1 LNAHRKTAIR
11 VVLSI
16 GLMFSAGVAAH
27 GVTEQKVPTTEGGV
41 LRQFQARIDEYMV
54 LHSRLEKESPPLKT
68 ADNPAAIRASQKALA
83 EKIRAERPKPVQGA
97 IFTPETRTV
106 FRRRL
111 KTLLQGPTG
120 VELRRAMNDDAPSPI
135 PLRVHAEYPPGWPLA
150 SVPPAILASLP
161 KLPEDL
167 EYRFV
172 GKAMLLLD
180 VHANLIIDFIPD
192 AIR

>member
-1 LNAHRKTAIR
+1 
-11 VVLSI
+11 
-16 GLMFSAGVAAH
+16 
-27 GVTEQKVPTTEGGV
+27 
-41 LRQFQARIDEYMV
+41 
-54 LHSRLEKESPPLKT
+54 
-68 ADNPAAIRASQKALA
+68 
-83 EKIRAERPKPVQGA
+83 
-97 IFTPETRTV
+97 
-106 FRRRL
+106 
-111 KTLLQGPTG
+111 LQGPTG

>member
-1 LNAHRKTAIR
+1 MFARIPI
-11 VVLSI
+11 VLA
-16 GLMFSAGVAAH
+16 LLFSAGVAGQAAM
-27 GVTEQKVPTTEGGV
+27 QRRVPTTEREV
-41 LRQFQARIDEYMV
+41 LRQYEARINEYMV
-54 LHSRLEKESPPLKT
+54 LHSRLEKESPPLKA
-68 ADNPAAIRASQKALA
+68 ADDPEAIRASQKGLA
-83 EKIRAERPKPVQGA
+83 EKIRAERLKPTQGA

-111 KTLLQGPTG
+111 RALLQGPNG
-120 VELRRAMNDDAPSPI
+120 AELARAMKEDAPSPI

-150 SVPPAILASLP
+150 SVPPAILAALP

-167 EYRFV
+167 AYRFV
-172 GKAMLLLD
+172 GRTMILLD